1 MVYGYKCFNGDMS
14 NRYGKKFIV
23 GKRYKVDGNIKF
35 GVNGNGFHMC
45 KNIVDVF
52 RYYDTGND
60 DFMLCEVIGS
70 GKIVSYD
77 DEYNGYYDM
86 YCVEIIDII
95 RIIDRLEIINMV
107 LEMNENSVI
116 RFIQLFKL
124 SDDEIKLF
132 RDKFEDNIYIMLAL
146 DYYQYGKLDVY
157 DKYYKNG
164 YVRRKKR

>member
-86 YCVEIIDII
+86 YSAQNITID
-95 RIIDRLEIINMV
+95 RIIERKELV
-107 LEMNENSVI
+107 EMFLTTITSEPRVF
-116 RFIQLFKL
+116 RFIQHYKLTEEEIEMFKL
-124 SDDEIKLF
+124 KYASSIK
-132 RDKFEDNIYIMLAL
+132 IMNAIK
-146 DYYQYGKLDVY
+146 YYQEGQKDVY
-157 DKYYKNG
+157 EKQYK
-164 YVRRKKR
+164 VKKK